1 MELNA
6 EQIKKAL
13 EYCASKYCSEGG
25 GCPLVDVGGHHDIY
39 ECTKEL
45 VKNAF
50 TLINEQKH
58 RMEKLERLCKL
69 RERDCN
75 DVTDELLRA
84 EARIRELELVN
95 VQEVRTVNGET
106 FVTIKIKSEGN

>member
-1 MELNA
+1 MENLNA
-6 EQIKKAL
+6 KQIKNDFYSCLKF
-13 EYCASKYCSEGG
+13 ECFRCSHYTRKD
-25 GCPLVDVGGHHDIY
+25 C
-39 ECTKEL
+39 
-45 VKNAF
+45 KNQVFCKVYA
-50 TLINEQKH
+50 LINEQE
-58 RMEKLERLCKL
+58 REIEKLERLCKL
-69 RERDCN
+69 REQDCN